1 MSAPT
6 SALFDDFRSRGVVL
20 IRDGAR
26 LRWRAPAGV
35 LSDADRAALKQHK
48 AELLEMLSEDDC
60 PAAQLDRE
68 WSAAMRQVRSAFK
81 GQGVRPS
88 RGTFQ
93 CAAWIEMELAR
104 GWPDGRGIDRETAE
118 EWLEALL
125 SRKAIGRLTDS
136 GRPVI
141 RLAAGADKDPF

>member
-26 LRWRAPAGV
+26 LRWRAPVGV

-48 AELLEMLSEDDC
+48 DELLEMLGKDGC

-68 WSAAMRQVRSAFK
+68 WSTAMRQLRAACEE
-81 GQGVRPS
+81 QGVRPS
-88 RGTFQ
+88 QGTLH
-93 CAAWIEMELAR
+93 CAAWLEMELAR
-104 GWPDGRGIDRETAE
+104 DWLDGRGIDRETAQ
-118 EWLEALL
+118 EWLDTLVSGRAV
-125 SRKAIGRLTDS
+125 GRLSDS
-136 GRPVI
+136 GRPIVAI
-141 RLAAGADKDPF
+141 NSADKTTAG

>member
-20 IRDGAR
+20 IRDVAR
-26 LRWRAPAGV
+26 LRWRAPVGV

-48 AELLEMLSEDDC
+48 DELLEMLSEDDC

-68 WSAAMRQVRSAFK
+68 WSAAMRQVRAAFQE
-81 GQGVRPS
+81 QGVQPS
-88 RGTFQ
+88 QGTLQ
-93 CAAWIEMELAR
+93 CAAWLEMEVAR
-104 GWPDGRGIDRETAE
+104 GWPDGRGIDTELVA
-118 EWLEALL
+118 EWLGALL
-125 SRKAIGRLTDS
+125 SGKAIGRLTDS

-141 RLAAGADKDPF
+141 RVAATEGEGE